1 MNTLSTIHLLR
12 HVRYIQFGAIYPLML
27 SIAFGGF
34 AVAQT
39 TNTALPSP
47 VQELMQRYKLPAQS
61 LAIAVQEVDAAQ
73 PAIAW
78 NTRQAMNP
86 ASVMKLVT
94 TYSALEKLGPA
105 YTWNTRLYFAG
116 EGSRDPQLNNGVWD
130 GSLILRGTGDPT
142 LTLERFWLLLRQ
154 ARQRGVKEIR
164 GDLFLDRRLFDIPP
178 HDAGAFDG
186 EPFKPQ
192 NVGPD
197 ALLLN
202 FKSVLLRFVTDPRNR
217 TVQVVSDPQIYPQVD
232 LKITDGPCGD
242 FRNNLR
248 FDWPANQF
256 PRVSG
261 TYPLSCG
268 EQAWYRA
275 VPDANL
281 YAGLLFRQLWSE
293 LGGQWSGKVRIYNGE
308 TVGKLLAQADSPA
321 LAEVIRDINKR
332 SNNVMARNLF
342 LTLGADTNDGGSNG
356 GAGTT
361 LEKAQ
366 SAVRGI
372 LQLRGLDF
380 PELVLDNGSGL
391 SRQERIS
398 AANLVRL
405 LQGAWR
411 SPVMPEFISSL
422 SVVAQDG
429 TTRKRLLNSSLAG
442 SAHLKT
448 GSLNDVR
455 ALAGYVLA
463 ASSKRYVLVC
473 LLNDPKAEQI
483 GPQIQDSL
491 LQWAYSNL

>member
-1 MNTLSTIHLLR
+1 MNAISLIYLLR
-12 HVRYIQFGAIYPLML
+12 NVGLSAFSALVL
-27 SIAFGGF
+27 SIAFGGI

-39 TNTALPSP
+39 TNTALPPP

-61 LAIAVQEVDAAQ
+61 LAIALQEVDAAQ
-73 PAIAW
+73 PAVAW
-78 NTRQAMNP
+78 NARQAMNP

-164 GDLFLDRRLFDIPP
+164 GDLLLDRRLFELPA
-178 HDAGAFDG
+178 HDPGAFDG

-217 TVQVVSDPQIYPQVD
+217 TVQVVSDLQIYPQVD

-256 PRVSG
+256 PRLSG

-275 VPDANL
+275 MPDANL
-281 YAGLLFRQLWSE
+281 YASLLFRQLWSE
-293 LGGQWSGKVRIYNGE
+293 LGGQWSGKVRTYNGE
-308 TVGKLLAQADSPA
+308 PIGKLLAQADSPA

-342 LTLGADTNDGGSNG
+342 LTLGADVTESGS
-356 GAGTT
+356 GTT

-411 SPVMPEFISSL
+411 SPVMPEFMSSL

-429 TTRKRLLNSSLAG
+429 TTRKRLLNSPLAG

-448 GSLNDVR
+448 GTLNDVR
-455 ALAGYVLA
+455 ALAGYVLT
-463 ASSKRYVLVC
+463 ASGKRYVLVC